1 LTARTQKK
9 PATVPYLDWPL
20 MRKNIAPQD
29 LDVLVEFLRT
39 NPRLT
44 QSDNVRRFEAE
55 WSRWLGVKYSV
66 FVNSGA
72 SANLITMAALRHLHG
87 PGEVIV
93 PTLTWVSD
101 IASVLHAG
109 LTPIFVDIDPATLCM
124 DGVQVLTKL
133 TSRTRGVFLTHVQG
147 FNGLTEPLLSEL
159 RDRSI
164 PLIED
169 VCEAH
174 GATFDGRKLG
184 SLGWASNF
192 SFYFAHHMSTI
203 EGGMI
208 CTNDPELHDILRM
221 MRSHGMVR
229 EAADPARRGRYAA
242 DHPDLNPDFIFAFGA
257 FNVRN
262 TEIGAVL
269 GLSQLARLDANNV
282 QRRHNFGVFLDHLDP
297 TKYRTDFHIEGSCNY
312 AFNLILREPDRDLRD
327 RVEQTLRQAGVEFRR
342 GSAGGGNQL
351 RQPYLRGVVPDGAWR
366 QYPHVEHVH
375 FFGWYIGNYPGLEKA
390 RILQLCSLLNTL

>member
-1 LTARTQKK
+1 
-9 PATVPYLDWPL
+9 

-29 LDVLVEFLRT
+29 LDVLVESLRT

-147 FNGLTEPLLSEL
+147 YNGLTEPLLSEL
-159 RDRSI
+159 RDRSTR
-164 PLIED
+164 PRSR
-169 VCEAH
+169 VC
-174 GATFDGRKLG
+174 F
-184 SLGWASNF
+184 
-192 SFYFAHHMSTI
+192 
-203 EGGMI
+203 
-208 CTNDPELHDILRM
+208 
-221 MRSHGMVR
+221 
-229 EAADPARRGRYAA
+229 DPAIPHEEAPA
-242 DHPDLNPDFIFAFGA
+242 
-257 FNVRN
+257 VR
-262 TEIGAVL
+262 
-269 GLSQLARLDANNV
+269 
-282 QRRHNFGVFLDHLDP
+282 
-297 TKYRTDFHIEGSCNY
+297 
-312 AFNLILREPDRDLRD
+312 
-327 RVEQTLRQAGVEFRR
+327 
-342 GSAGGGNQL
+342 
-351 RQPYLRGVVPDGAWR
+351 
-366 QYPHVEHVH
+366 
-375 FFGWYIGNYPGLEKA
+375 
-390 RILQLCSLLNTL
+390 